1 MHHTASL
8 PADHFDE
15 VLRRLPA
22 DLDLD
27 ALALRTRAIERQR
40 KIAEGA
46 SLLRLALARGPGGL
60 SLSETAAW
68 ASMIGLAEMSDPAIK
83 FRLDKAVEFLEAV
96 VSAQLAVLS
105 PGPVCAGRAASCA
118 PPMAARSASAPAA
131 GRIGGC
137 MGCSTWVAA
146 VSAIWK

>member
-1 MHHTASL
+1 M
-8 PADHFDE
+8 
-15 VLRRLPA
+15 PA

-27 ALALRTRAIERQR
+27 ALALRTKAIERQR

-83 FRLDKAVEFLEAV
+83 FRLDKAVEFLAEV
-96 VSAQLAVLS
+96 MSAQLAVLS
-105 PGPVCAGRAASCA
+105 RATCVAKRRIISRSPGR
-118 PPMAARSASAPAA
+118 
-131 GRIGGC
+131 
-137 MGCSTWVAA
+137 
-146 VSAIWK
+146 

>member
-8 PADHFDE
+8 PTDHFDD

-27 ALALRTRAIERQR
+27 ALAFQTKAIERQR
-40 KIAEGA
+40 KILAGA
-46 SLLRLALARGPGGL
+46 SVLRLVLARGPGGL

-83 FRLDKAVEFLEAV
+83 FRLDKAVDFLEAV
-96 VSAQLAVLS
+96 VAAQLAALS
-105 PGPVCAGRAASCA
+105 AGASTRWPGRV
-118 PPMAARSASAPAA
+118 RSS
-131 GRIGGC
+131 
-137 MGCSTWVAA
+137 STL
-146 VSAIWK
+146 IR